1 MKIPSCIQV
10 CVLDGRPLV
19 PELADWLR
27 GVPDVW
33 YATKLPGFPAEPTR
47 EWWLEGHARNFI
59 AAHFLAESEH
69 GYLLLV
75 DNDQAPDERCVETL
89 RCEAPVVGA
98 RYWSRWGG
106 HTHGTGPGVVG
117 CGFLKVLREVL
128 TALPPDPFTPGKDEC
143 ECMAFGRRCRDAGFL
158 PIHVGAVGH
167 YCQVVVMP
175 DGEDGYLI
183 RGPAPPK
190 PQRGD

>member
-10 CVLDGRPLV
+10 CVLDGRGIV
-19 PELADWLR
+19 PELAGWLR
-27 GVPDVW
+27 DVPDAW
-33 YATKLPGFPAEPTR
+33 YATKLPGVPAEPTKD
-47 EWWLEGHARNFI
+47 WWLNGHARNLI

-75 DNDQAPDERCVETL
+75 DDDQVPTEKCDETL

-106 HTHGTGPGVVG
+106 HCHGTGSGVVG
-117 CGFLKVLREVL
+117 CGFLKVSREVL
-128 TALPPDPFTPGKDEC
+128 AAIGPDPFAPGEKEC

-158 PIHVGAVGH
+158 PIHVGAIGH
-167 YCQVVVMP
+167 YCQVIVMP

-183 RGPAPPK
+183 KGPARPTGG
-190 PQRGD
+190 R